1 MIVKESGC
9 GLPLAGFSLE
19 YSQNKGFTMEL
30 TITWRFVVAIDISKL
45 YLDGYLLDRKTA
57 LGWDLQVD
65 NTDQ

>member
-1 MIVKESGC
+1 
-9 GLPLAGFSLE
+9 
-19 YSQNKGFTMEL
+19 MEL